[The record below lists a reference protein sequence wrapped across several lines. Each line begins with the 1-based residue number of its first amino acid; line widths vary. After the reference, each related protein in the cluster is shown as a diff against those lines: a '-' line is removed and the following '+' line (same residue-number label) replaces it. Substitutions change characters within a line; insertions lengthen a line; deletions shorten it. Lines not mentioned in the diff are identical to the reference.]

1 MNKLLVMS
9 MLMVSAV
16 ASAHP
21 GFESLKPLNTT
32 DALTATEHVQ
42 EVFAG
47 EQWAVYQISNQG
59 QCSGYALANVD
70 TKYYMRLDVRS
81 GEACRPE
88 TAIQLAALKTPG
100 EYQLKVGSETID
112 LARQ

>member
-16 ASAHP
+16 ASAHSE
-21 GFESLKPLNTT
+21 FESLRPLNTT

-81 GEACRPE
+81 GEACRTGP
-88 TAIQLAALKTPG
+88 AIQLAALKTPG

>member
-16 ASAHP
+16 ASAQSE
-21 GFESLKPLNTT
+21 FESLKPLNTT

-81 GEACRPE
+81 GEACRTGP
-88 TAIQLAALKTPG
+88 AIQLAALKTPG